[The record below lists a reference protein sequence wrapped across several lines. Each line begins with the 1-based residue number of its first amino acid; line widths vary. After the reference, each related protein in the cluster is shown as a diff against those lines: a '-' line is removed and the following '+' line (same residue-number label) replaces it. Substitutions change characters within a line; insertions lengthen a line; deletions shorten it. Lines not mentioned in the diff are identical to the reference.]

1 MGGAYKGCGELLEV
15 NPGFD
20 TSGLIPRT
28 MLVLHEHHLLTR
40 DGEEPLLVEHVPVAR
55 ARSQQHERLVR
66 RLVRHL
72 RTKEGDTCFRN
83 QKVAGSSSG
92 RLTSQVPV
100 DKPKSGLERSLDQG
114 SEAFLQ

>member
-1 MGGAYKGCGELLEV
+1 MGGAYKGCDELLEV

-28 MLVLHEHHLLTR
+28 MLVLHEPQLLTR

-55 ARSQQHERLVR
+55 ARSQQHECLVR

-72 RTKEGDTCFRN
+72 RTRGVTPASAIR
-83 QKVAGSSSG
+83 
-92 RLTSQVPV
+92 RSQVRV
-100 DKPKSGLERSLDQG
+100 LGGSL
-114 SEAFLQ
+114 LKCP

>member
-1 MGGAYKGCGELLEV
+1 
-15 NPGFD
+15 
-20 TSGLIPRT
+20 
-28 MLVLHEHHLLTR
+28 MLVLHEPQLLTR

-72 RTKEGDTCFRN
+72 RTRGGDTSLRN
-83 QKVAGSSSG
+83 QKVAGSSPG
-92 RLTSQVPV
+92 RLTSQVPL

-114 SEAFLQ
+114 SGAFLQ